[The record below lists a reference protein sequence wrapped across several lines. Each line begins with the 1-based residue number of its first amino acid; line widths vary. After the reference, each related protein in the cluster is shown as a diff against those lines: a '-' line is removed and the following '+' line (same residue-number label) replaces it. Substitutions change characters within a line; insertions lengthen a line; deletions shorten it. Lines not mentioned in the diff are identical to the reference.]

1 MEVIQIMIGL
11 LKMIDNDET
20 IEIENKYQDV
30 NHTLLNSVIYLADEY
45 LTNSDNTSLL
55 YIDQIKKA
63 GFDVFPVEQ
72 DSFGWLIGGIRMK
85 RGIILFG

>member
-45 LTNSDNTSLL
+45 LTNSDNTSL
-55 YIDQIKKA
+55 
-63 GFDVFPVEQ
+63 
-72 DSFGWLIGGIRMK
+72 
-85 RGIILFG
+85 